1 MNYFYQVP
9 DERMG
14 EEVCAWIR
22 LKEDAKI
29 NAEEIRNFCKGN
41 ISHFKIPKYIKFV
54 DSYPIN
60 SNAKVLKNK
69 MKEMAI
75 AEMN

>member
-1 MNYFYQVP
+1 M
-9 DERMG
+9 
-14 EEVCAWIR
+14 CAWIR
-22 LKEDAKI
+22 LKENTKM
-29 NAEEIRNFCKGN
+29 NADEIRSFCKGN

-69 MKEMAI
+69 MREMAI
-75 AEMN
+75 AELN